1 MNRND
6 PDSREKSNPDKEV
19 KLPET
24 GELEEAFEKVSQSDR
39 FRKSVLSTVNIL
51 IVVAAAAVIVA
62 MLLLPVMRIY
72 GDSMDSTLKNGEL
85 VVSVKGASFET
96 GDIVAFYYNNNILVK
111 RVIANSGDWVDIDKD
126 GNVYVNNQPIDE
138 PYLPEKSY
146 GTHDIAF
153 PPQPQPVNRVVQRT
167 FDYEAHCRRMMSI
180 EFELTKTELSRV
192 EETKDGTFRIAH
204 SGAELKE
211 VGALFHNCVFS
222 YTEMM
227 NNKMCTIYYLVQQGK
242 ARACLEV
249 RDKMIMQASGPC
261 NRRLDKDATTAVL
274 EWAVRHKLK
283 LGTYCMRGH

>member
-1 MNRND
+1 M
-6 PDSREKSNPDKEV
+6 K
-19 KLPET
+19 KLLISLCLLT
-24 GELEEAFEKVSQSDR
+24 GCLHPATAQNLVFHAGGGWTSLNGSSTKNIGAFK
-39 FRKSVLSTVNIL
+39 I
-51 IVVAAAAVIVA
+51 
-62 MLLLPVMRIY
+62 
-72 GDSMDSTLKNGEL
+72 
-85 VVSVKGASFET
+85 
-96 GDIVAFYYNNNILVK
+96 
-111 RVIANSGDWVDIDKD
+111 
-126 GNVYVNNQPIDE
+126 
-138 PYLPEKSY
+138 
-146 GTHDIAF
+146 GT
-153 PPQPQPVNRVVQRT
+153 
-167 FDYEAHCRRMMSI
+167 SI